1 MASTQTKSNEWADEK
16 GISSSPSSDV
26 QATVSPVEDED
37 APTEEERATLRRIPG
52 KIPSLTYLV
61 CMVEFAE
68 RASYYGTSPLISNF
82 VNRPMP
88 VGGNGYG
95 APPRGDQQTTGA
107 LGLGSVK
114 ANAVNQSFS
123 MLAYGVPLIFG
134 YIADVYT
141 GRFKLICW
149 GIAVVGIAHVLLVG
163 SAAPSLLASGNAMIP
178 YFLSLYIL
186 SIGTAMFKPNIAP
199 LLLDQNK
206 HTTVKT
212 KVLENG
218 EKVIVDPEATSER
231 IMTWFYMM
239 INIGGMMG
247 IPTAY
252 ASKYVGWWLAFLLPL
267 LLYLPL
273 PLLMVFMQKRLVHL
287 PPGGS
292 DLPDCFR
299 VLGICLRNGGIW
311 RIGRHGFWESAKPS
325 VIAARGQN
333 IPTRWNDQF
342 VDDVS
347 RTFQAAGIFCFFPIQ
362 YLNDNGIGQA
372 ASFTS
377 TMLTT
382 NGVPND
388 VISNFNSLSI
398 IAFAPIVNYGLYPLV
413 RRMGF
418 RYGPVARI
426 TTGLAMSTIGG
437 LGYTLLNYYAYKVGP
452 CGEFGSSDTCVDEN
466 GVAMVAPITIW
477 WIALPYALGGISELF
492 INIPAYGIAYSHAPQ
507 NMRGLLMALN
517 LFSSSVA
524 YIIGL
529 ACSAV
534 IKDPYLTWD
543 FGGTC
548 IAGGILT
555 VVFYFLFRHIDQEEY
570 RLSENDDY
578 HGNGSGST
586 PVVTETAADS

>member
-252 ASKYVGWWLAFLLPL
+252 ASK
-267 LLYLPL
+267 
-273 PLLMVFMQKRLVHL
+273 
-287 PPGGS
+287 
-292 DLPDCFR
+292 
-299 VLGICLRNGGIW
+299 
-311 RIGRHGFWESAKPS
+311 HGFWESAKPS